1 VKKILV
7 VSDLHVGSTSAIM
20 PPVVEL
26 GPTATRDARTVHASP
41 TQLEFY
47 NAWCDVVKTAGKID
61 ACFVLGDCVD
71 GVDRKSDGF
80 SAWTT
85 DRRAQITT
93 AADLLSMVEFTPPP
107 KGKRKDKGEARPF
120 IGVEGSRYH
129 VDSNTSADLAV
140 MDAIGGAFGTDFAV
154 MVEGTRIHLCHAIG
168 HTTSPVSKATAPAKE
183 AAHAELSR
191 PTYGKF
197 DLLLRGH
204 RHDYY
209 EWTNGETHI
218 AGCPSWKSRDHFA
231 ATHGL
236 GMAAKHIG
244 ALLLTVDKDEHWIR
258 PLLTRLTP
266 AHQFQEVEI

>member
-1 VKKILV
+1 MKKILV

-26 GPTATRDARTVHASP
+26 GPTATRDTRTVHASP

-47 NAWCDVVKTAGKID
+47 EAWCDVVKTAGRCD
-61 ACFVLGDCVD
+61 ACFVMGDCVD

-93 AADLLSMVEFTPPP
+93 AADLLSMVKT
-107 KGKRKDKGEARPF
+107 RKYY
-120 IGVEGSRYH
+120 GVEGSRYH

-140 MDAIGGAFGTDFAV
+140 MDALRGAFGTDFAV
-154 MVEGTRIHLCHAIG
+154 MVEETRIHLCHAIG

-191 PTYGKF
+191 PVYGKF

-218 AGCPSWKSRDHFA
+218 CGCPSWKSRDHFA

-244 ALLLTVDKDEHWIR
+244 ALLLTVDGDEHWIR

-266 AHQFQEVEI
+266 AHQFQEVRV